1 MVFGAAVHAS
11 CTITE
16 NALRTDSISPG
27 EVAGDRPH
35 PSSPWDAPADYAA
48 YHHRFGEPVV
58 GTVPD
63 GVDTVTP
70 SGDRVYRDR
79 STGRMTGRAS
89 TSPSG
94 TTTYRDADGR
104 IVGDSSTSPGG
115 RTTHRDG
122 NGRIALTSETAP
134 GSGGDSTTTYRRDGV
149 IVGQK
154 YVSPAGNITWRD
166 GGGRI
171 VSGPGEFHP

>member
-11 CTITE
+11 CTVTE
-16 NALRTDSISPG
+16 SALRTDPVSPRENAKG
-27 EVAGDRPH
+27 KPH
-35 PSSPWDAPADYAA
+35 SSSHWAPSADYAA
-48 YHHRFGEPVV
+48 YNQRSDEPVAS
-58 GTVPD
+58 TVPD
-63 GVDTVTP
+63 GEETVTP

-79 STGRMTGRAS
+79 TTGRITGHAS

-104 IVGDSSTSPGG
+104 ILGDSSTSPGG

-122 NGRIALTSETAP
+122 YGRIALTSDTTP
-134 GSGGDSTTTYRRDGV
+134 GSGGESTTTYRRDGV

-171 VSGPGEFHP
+171 VNGPGEFHP